1 MDMHWFM
8 AWITNTAWVAFFPLM
23 FFVSLTGYS
32 NGMAADMMS
41 NMPLSDVHG
50 SGSVLPKLILGTI
63 AILVLYVILPVIFLG
78 AYVLCAISLT
88 NLPGWDAGARGV
100 NILLAA
106 GIGGWLGYYSADK
119 ILNRI
124 DQYFGLDNRLAGG
137 INAWLIAGGAYMAI
151 KAAKAGREIIRRI

>member
-1 MDMHWFM
+1 MNWLM
-8 AWITNTAWVAFFPLM
+8 AWVTNTAWVAFFPVV
-23 FFVSLTGYS
+23 FFASLAGLS

-50 SGSVLPKLILGTI
+50 PGSVLPKLLFGSIALLMLYILT
-63 AILVLYVILPVIFLG
+63 PVIFLG
-78 AYVLCAISLT
+78 AYVLAAVSLT
-88 NLPGWDAGARGV
+88 DLPGWDAGARGI

-106 GIGGWLGYYSADK
+106 LIGGWLGFYSADK

-124 DQYFGLDNRLAGG
+124 DAYFGLDNRLAGA
-137 INAWLIAGGAYMAI
+137 INSWLMAGGAYMAI